1 MKDLNRIAQ
10 ELFDKIHSRFGNTTI
25 GDENAKSTDDPMLA
39 RFFNFDY
46 TDTSGR
52 NYGNVTASIVD
63 TDSLKVYFGKNLSQ
77 EMDEPQKK
85 EWYDFLKQLRFFAKR
100 NMMKFD
106 ARDISRSGLTYKDI
120 RQSSKADRPYKTGEL
135 NLGESL
141 MFGNDRTSYQTMGP
155 IKLIVRHSK
164 PIDMKRTGSRSRNI
178 DSIFF
183 QNSDGERFK
192 SPYRNLM
199 VARALANHLSQGG
212 KFNDESYNNVCAM
225 YEGMRKLTS
234 FVRRSKFE
242 NYQDPEIVR
251 LVNEAKKEYISGA
264 NILKRMATGK
274 HYESALTEMSTMIG
288 QTANEDDIG
297 YIKEKLTKHVLD
309 NRIEN
314 ALPDISRVFH
324 KKKTNDRAIVDS
336 NKWLFDKKLMQ
347 SVAENIAMYESAV
360 KYNTVEHMVE
370 YVLEN
375 LKQKLQE
382 NNLQEYA
389 SKCQSWQENF
399 NTMENLTE
407 KNLVSKFVLEVVKQS
422 KNIKHVAAIAE
433 IQSPVNVVDTLVE
446 AEFKEEID
454 IKELQQLMNAKL
466 EFGADGDNA
475 AGAIEDLFGDF
486 DDVDNLKDLLYKE
499 SKSNPNDDARS
510 LIKYWLMDNY
520 PDIYDQLDLTKVEKQ
535 EAKSEEKDAE
545 EVAPTPPPPAP
556 LPEPAIEPAA
566 VPGSIPAMPAAEL
579 ASIAAP
585 TQAAQLMPGEPLVPQ
600 QVSQQPI
607 QELKKLSGI
616 R

>member
-46 TDTSGR
+46 TDTSGK

-85 EWYDFLKQLRFFAKR
+85 EWYEFLKQLRFFAKR

-120 RQSSKADRPYKTGEL
+120 RQSSKVDRPYKTKEL

-141 MFGNDRTSYQTMGP
+141 MFGNDKTSYQTVGP
-155 IKLIVRHSK
+155 IKLIIRHTK
-164 PIDMKRTGSRSRNI
+164 PVDMSRYGSRSRNI

-183 QNSDGERFK
+183 QNLDGERFK

-199 VARALANHLSQGG
+199 VSRALANHLSRGG
-212 KFNDESYNNVCAM
+212 KFNDEHYNNVCSM
-225 YEGMRKLTS
+225 YEGMKKLGS

-242 NYQDPEIVR
+242 GYQDPEIIR
-251 LVNEAKKEYISGA
+251 LVNEAKKEYISGS
-264 NILKRMATGK
+264 NILRRMATGK
-274 HYESALTEMSTMIG
+274 HYESAL
-288 QTANEDDIG
+288 NEVKAILSQKATDEDMG
-297 YIKEKLTKHVLD
+297 YIKEKLTKHVID
-309 NRIEN
+309 NRIET

-324 KKKTNDRAIVDS
+324 KKKENDKTIMDS
-336 NKWLFDKKLMQ
+336 TKWLFDRQLIRD
-347 SVAENIAMYESAV
+347 VAENLAMYDSAV
-360 KYNTVEHMVE
+360 KYNTMEQMVTH
-370 YVLEN
+370 VLEN
-375 LKQKLQE
+375 LKQKLSE
-382 NNLQEYA
+382 KNLSEYA

-399 NTMENLTE
+399 DQMENLTE
-407 KNLVSKFVLEVVKQS
+407 KNLVGKFVLEVVRQS
-422 KNIKHVAAIAE
+422 KKLKPEVIAE
-433 IQSPVNVVDTLVE
+433 YNNPIDIVNTLVE
-446 AEFKEEID
+446 AEFDDEID
-454 IKELQQLMNAKL
+454 IKELQSIMNSKL

-475 AGAIEDLFGDF
+475 VGIIEELFKNL

-499 SKSNPNDDARS
+499 SKENPNEDARS
-510 LIKYWLMDNY
+510 LIKYWLMDKH
-520 PDIYDQLDLTKVEKQ
+520 PEIYDQMDLSKVEKA
-535 EAKSEEKDAE
+535 EAENNLEKEEPIA
-545 EVAPTPPPPAP
+545 PPPPAP
-556 LPEPAIEPAA
+556 PQPLPEPAME
-566 VPGSIPAMPAAEL
+566 PGSTPAMTGIEM
-579 ASIAAP
+579 
-585 TQAAQLMPGEPLVPQ
+585 AQTPPVLPGNQPIMPVEPIPPQ
-600 QVSQQPI
+600 QPMAPIQPI